1 MESWL
6 SRCSEWAKKLFP
18 WSARLSI
25 LLLPWQ
31 TRWFQEG
38 ASIAGL
44 PWEQGRLSVYGSQLF
59 MLLTILLGFLVS
71 RAEQKPLE
79 STLLRSRIWIMAPIL
94 ALIGLS
100 FFSTISLRSTV
111 EWWVEV
117 VILVAFFITLFRT
130 LSLHDFSFWF
140 VLSLIPQ
147 ALLGLFQT
155 IDQRVIGTSLL
166 GIAAQDPIT
175 RGVAVIEADGV
186 RWLRAYGGFPHPNI
200 FGGWLVLGLV
210 TSYQALKR
218 VLLTKKEVLVCYAS
232 LVLFAM
238 ALVFTYSRSAWL
250 SLVLFIG
257 TSILSLLVSKMETRR
272 RRAGIL
278 LGLVS
283 LVCILTATARPVLL
297 FSRAQM
303 GDRLEQ
309 KSLSE
314 RRQGIENGLRILKER
329 PLFGSGL
336 GANALMLSRL
346 DEKQGFSAASPITPH
361 VVPILIVAELGILGS
376 LILLGVIYISSRAFL
391 YWLVMEKKV
400 YVSLL
405 PISFAL
411 VPIVLLDHYLWSY
424 WSGKM
429 LFVIFLFIVLKMFT
443 RDTSEVA

>member
-1 MESWL
+1 M
-6 SRCSEWAKKLFP
+6 
-18 WSARLSI
+18 SI